1 MTDGMWIEV
10 DRVRSAAPRF
20 DRVSDNLVDVRRQLD
35 LALDAE
41 GASWGSDATGA
52 AFAADYVPGAEGAL
66 AALRNLSDVLTGIA
80 GGLRDTA
87 AAFEN
92 TDTGF
97 SRTLGGGC

>member
-1 MTDGMWIEV
+1 M
-10 DRVRSAAPRF
+10 RSAAPRF

-66 AALRNLSDVLTGIA
+66 AAPAQPPDVLTGIA

-97 SRTLGGGC
+97 SRTLGGGR

>member
-1 MTDGMWIEV
+1 M
-10 DRVRSAAPRF
+10 RSAAPRF

-35 LALDAE
+35 LALD
-41 GASWGSDATGA
+41 GGSELGLRRDRCRLRGRLRA
-52 AFAADYVPGAEGAL
+52 GAEGAL
-66 AALRNLSDVLTGIA
+66 AALRNLTDVLTGIA

-97 SRTLGGGC
+97 SRTLGGGR

>member
-10 DRVRSAAPRF
+10 NQVRSAAPRF

-41 GASWGSDATGA
+41 GASWGADATGA
-52 AFAADYVPGAEGAL
+52 AFAAAYVPGAEGAL
-66 AALRNLSDVLTGIA
+66 AALRNLTDVLNGIA

-87 AAFEN
+87 AAFES

-97 SRTLGGGC
+97 SRTLGGGR